1 MLVTR
6 RSNSSDTTLRG
17 SSRWRIR
24 AATAALVALL
34 ALTAAACGDDDEGND
49 QASAGNGGESSLLP
63 PMPEATDGADVEE
76 ARSVVEESLEPMQF
90 EEPGPAF
97 DAGEIADPIWLVTCS
112 QGNRYCKRVTDA
124 FREAGAAAGVEV
136 KTFVAGSDPAQNAAG
151 INTAVSQGAAAIVLF
166 SIDPAT
172 VRGPL
177 EAAQEAGVGVVS
189 LNNTDPDEPPLPGTD
204 ANSTVDFTYSGKV
217 NAAYAVAKFGS
228 EANAFCAA
236 APAFKVTILACDG
249 FESELARLCP
259 DCEYERG
266 NFDVLDVTTG
276 VPAGIQAAIRSEPGL
291 NFVMCGY
298 DNLCESA
305 VPAIRQAGGTDTVI
319 AGSQTGQIVPN
330 LEWVRDGEIQYVD
343 VGNPNAW
350 TAWAALDQA
359 MRLAAGLD
367 PAERGGNVPL
377 KVFTHES
384 LSQRPDVPLNYDG
397 DNEELVYETDG
408 GALYQD
414 GYKQLWGVE

>member
-1 MLVTR
+1 MLVR
-6 RSNSSDTTLRG
+6 KRVQVAL
-17 SSRWRIR
+17 
-24 AATAALVALL
+24 AALIAML
-34 ALTAAACGDDDEGND
+34 ALTVTACGDDDENTD
-49 QASAGNGGESSLLP
+49 QAASGGNGGESSLLP
-63 PMPEATDGADVEE
+63 PMPDATDGADVEE
-76 ARSVVEESLEPMQF
+76 ARRVVEESLQPVEFQT
-90 EEPGPAF
+90 PGPAF
-97 DAGEIADPIWLVTCS
+97 DVAKIDEPIWLVTCS
-112 QGNRYCKRVTDA
+112 QGNRYCKRVTDS
-124 FREAGAAAGVEV
+124 FKQAGEAAGVEV

-166 SIDPAT
+166 SVDPST

-189 LNNTDPDEPPLPGTD
+189 LNNTDPDEAPLPGTD
-204 ANSTVDFTYSGKV
+204 ANSTVDFTYSGEV

-236 APAFKVTILACDG
+236 APAFTVTIRACDG
-249 FESELARLCP
+249 FKAELARLCP
-259 DCEYERG
+259 DCEFEQG

-276 VPAGIQAAIRSEPGL
+276 VPAGIQAAIRRDPGL

-305 VPAIRQAGGTDTVI
+305 VPAIRQAGGADRVI
-319 AGSQTGQIVPN
+319 AGSQTGQVVPN

-359 MRLAAGLD
+359 MRLAAGLK
-367 PAERGGNVPL
+367 PAEKGGNVPL

-384 LSQRPDVPLNYDG
+384 LERRPDAPLNYDG
-397 DNEELVYETDG
+397 DNEEVVYETDN
-408 GALYQD
+408 GAVYQD
-414 GYKQLWGVE
+414 GYKRLWGVE